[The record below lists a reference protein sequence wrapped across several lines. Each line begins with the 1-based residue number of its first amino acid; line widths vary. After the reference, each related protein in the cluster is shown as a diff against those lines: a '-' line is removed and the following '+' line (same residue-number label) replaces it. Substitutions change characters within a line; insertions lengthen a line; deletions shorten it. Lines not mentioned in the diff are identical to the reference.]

1 MGPLVSPQSPA
12 IPDDDLL
19 HELRNG
25 LTGIHGAVLVVRD
38 GLDEGKER
46 EVLTRVISR
55 IERMSVRLRE
65 VTRIAPGEKRSVI
78 CD

>member
-1 MGPLVSPQSPA
+1 MGFPVPPQSPSVA
-12 IPDDDLL
+12 EDELL

-55 IERMSVRLRE
+55 IERLNIRLRDA
-65 VTRIAPGEKRSVI
+65 TRLAPSEQRSVI